1 MKIPPPPDLRVAPTT
16 VPFDNRR
23 DGRFLFFA
31 AVVLVA
37 IALGFKSEMIA
48 PGQVWGLGAILII
61 LAFAALM
68 GYLRTEAGPPAIENF
83 IPVAIGAVAVA
94 GLSTF
99 PMEWWKYAMVAL
111 LFGAGF
117 ITSGWLDHRRQRERE
132 KPGHV
137 VLQETVMVLALAASY
152 LVILTVD
159 LPLPIRLAWVFG
171 VSLLATYRSFRS
183 LGRMMPPRRAFL
195 FALFVAQL
203 VAFFAW
209 GISVYLNYQ
218 EGPFA
223 AILVFLW
230 YVNRGIIRH
239 TVEETLSRNVVLE
252 YGLFA
257 VLLVY
262 LFAVSY
268 TQHGTG

>member
-1 MKIPPPPDLRVAPTT
+1 MKTPPPPDVRIAPARVELS
-16 VPFDNRR
+16 DRR
-23 DGRFLFFA
+23 DGRFLFFVA
-31 AVVLVA
+31 LVLVA
-37 IALGFKSEMIA
+37 ITLGFKSELIG
-48 PGQVWGLGAILII
+48 PGQVWGLGAILLV
-61 LAFAALM
+61 LAFPALM
-68 GYLRTEAGPPAIENF
+68 GYLRTETGPPAIETY

-94 GLSTF
+94 GLATF
-99 PMEWWKYAMVAL
+99 PMEWWKFGVIAAV
-111 LFGAGF
+111 FGAGF
-117 ITSGWLDHRRQRERE
+117 ITSGWLDHRRLRERE

-137 VLQETVMVLALAASY
+137 VLQETVMVLALAAAY

-159 LPLPIRLAWVFG
+159 LTLPLRLAWIFG
-171 VSLLATYRSFRS
+171 ISLLATYRSFRS
-183 LGRMMPPRRAFL
+183 LGRVMPPRRAFL
-195 FALFVAQL
+195 FSVFVAQL

-239 TVEETLSRNVVLE
+239 TVEETLTRNVLVE

-268 TQHGTG
+268 SQHGV